1 VSASPKDQNHPPSF
15 LLNTPKKAKNVHAG
29 GISQEMTV
37 HAVQRVNTS
46 SVAGPCTSTATR
58 RNPRVNLNMVVQ
70 ECAIMSSPS
79 QEKDIHVPQI
89 IATKIVLGV
98 PLAIS
103 SVLKTS

>member
-1 VSASPKDQNHPPSF
+1 VSASPKDQNHRPSY

-29 GISQEMTV
+29 GISHVKTV
-37 HAVQRVNTS
+37 PVVQRVNTS
-46 SVAGPCTSTATR
+46 SVVGPCTSTATR
-58 RNPRVNLNMVVQ
+58 RNPRVNLNMVAQ
-70 ECAIMSSPS
+70 EYAITSSPS
-79 QEKDIHVPQI
+79 QEKDIHVPQT